1 MRLTVLALDYDGTI
15 ARNDVLDPDVRK
27 AIADARE
34 RGITVVIVTGRIL
47 DDLRRVA
54 GDLGFVDAVVAE
66 NGAVVAFPEAGRS
79 VTLAQAAPQLLV
91 DELRRRGLSIQVGH
105 CVIEADA
112 QAATEF
118 LAAIHGLEVPCVLMF
133 NRSRLMALPSGVN
146 KANGFREALR
156 TLRLS
161 AHNANGI
168 GDAENDYDLLEQCE
182 LGVAVAWGS
191 RPLQRAADEIL
202 RGDGPKAVAE

>member
-47 DDLRRVA
+47 DDVRRVA
-54 GDLGFVDAVVAE
+54 GDLGFVDSVVAE

-79 VTLAQAAPQLLV
+79 VTLAQAAPPLLV

-118 LAAIHGLEVPCVLMF
+118 LAAIHGLEVPYVLMF

-146 KANGFREALR
+146 KANGFREEQRRLR
-156 TLRLS
+156 R
-161 AHNANGI
+161 
-168 GDAENDYDLLEQCE
+168 
-182 LGVAVAWGS
+182 
-191 RPLQRAADEIL
+191 RA
-202 RGDGPKAVAE
+202 K